1 MNKKFLAIIPA
12 RGGSKRLLNKN
23 IIELAGKPLISWTL
37 DEALKS
43 KYLDDIVVSTDDKKI
58 RDVVEKYSSIKII
71 DRPKELST
79 DTANTFDALEHTINS
94 IEEKYD
100 YIVLLQVTSP
110 LRKSFH
116 IDEAIEFLISKNA
129 DSVVSVSKT
138 EHSPLWCNTLPK
150 DLCMKNFLKD
160 EVKNKRSQD
169 LETYYQLNG
178 AIYICKVDKLLK
190 EKTFFLEDNIFAYLM
205 EKKYSIDID
214 EEVDLKIADVFLN
227 YYK

>member
-214 EEVDLKIADVFLN
+214 EEVDLKIADAFLN